1 MFKLVK
7 YLKPYFW
14 HCLALLVASVG
25 QVWCTLQLP
34 TLMADIINNGISKN
48 NLDYIWQT
56 GLAMLGL
63 AVISAL
69 AALISSFLSARIG
82 INFSRDLRND
92 FFQKVIFLDLTKIH
106 DFSTASLI
114 TRTTSDI
121 SQVQQVFVMILSMMV
136 RAPLFAILALI
147 LAFQTAAN
155 MTWIIAVAVVAILI
169 AVITIMSLVVP
180 KFQIY
185 QKLIDKI
192 TLLARENLTGLRVIR
207 AFNNEKLEQ
216 TKFQKTNADL
226 TKLIIYIDRLL
237 ELQNP
242 LLNIIFNSMTLLCSW
257 IGISL
262 FNNGDAS
269 AIGNMLAFAEYVTFV
284 MTSFLMLSMLFIM
297 LPRANVS
304 ANRINAV
311 LKTTSKIHWPAQTIG
326 IPDKTP
332 SVEFKNVDFK
342 YADAEEKVLENISFI
357 AHAGEVVAFIGST
370 GSGKSTLINLIPRFY
385 EASNGEIFINGIA
398 LTNYAREDLISRIG
412 LVPQKGVLFAGTV
425 KSNIAFGAPNA
436 SLDDIKRAAEI
447 AQAKTFIEKLP
458 YQYNSPITQGGAN
471 VSGGQKQRL
480 SIARAICKKPD
491 IYIFD
496 DSFSALD
503 FKTDQKLREAL
514 QPVIKNSVVL
524 IVAQRI
530 NTIKNADQIIVLD
543 NGKIAGKATHYELL
557 KSCTVYQEI
566 VRSQLS
572 EKEFAKEM
580 DYAETK

>member
-311 LKTTSKIHWPAQTIG
+311 LKTTSKIHWSAQTIG